1 MAEAMH
7 GRSALVTGA
16 SRGIGLEIARQ
27 LSEAGAS
34 VAMVARSRADL
45 DRAASAC
52 GGRSFPADVADPAA
66 VVELA
71 ERVSQAFAGAPDIIV
86 NSAGAFGLSPVAA
99 TEPSDFQRQVAVN
112 LTAPFLLIRAFLPA
126 MLARG
131 SGHIV
136 SVGSVA
142 GRSPLPGNGAYAAS
156 KYGLRGL
163 HEVLS
168 EEVRNTGVRVTLLE
182 PSATDTPLWDPLD
195 PDHRPD
201 LPSRSAML
209 SAEHVA
215 RAALYAVSQPADVEV
230 SLLALRRNG

>member
-1 MAEAMH
+1 MAGAMD

-34 VAMVARSRADL
+34 VAMVARSEGDL

-52 GGRSFPADVADPAA
+52 GGRGFSADVADPAA
-66 VVELA
+66 VVALA
-71 ERVSQAFAGAPDIIV
+71 ERVTEAFSGAPDIIV
-86 NSAGAFGLSPVAA
+86 NSAGAFGLAPVAE
-99 TEPSDFQRQVAVN
+99 TEPSSFQRQLAVN
-112 LTAPFLLIRAFLPA
+112 LTAPFLVLRAFLPA

-136 SVGSVA
+136 NVGSVA

-168 EEVRNTGVRVTLLE
+168 AEVRDTGVRVTLLE

-195 PDHRPD
+195 PDHRGD

-209 SAEHVA
+209 RAEHVA
-215 RAALYAVSQPADVEV
+215 RAALYALSQPADVEV
-230 SLLALRRNG
+230 SLVALRRNG

>member
-1 MAEAMH
+1 MSEAMA

-34 VAMVARSRADL
+34 VAMVARSRGDL

-52 GGRSFPADVADPAA
+52 GGRSFSADVADPAA
-66 VVELA
+66 VLELA
-71 ERVSQAFAGAPDIIV
+71 ERVTEAFSGAPDIIV
-86 NSAGAFGLSPVAA
+86 NSAGAFGLAPVAE
-99 TEPSDFQRQVAVN
+99 TEPSSFQRQLAVN
-112 LTAPFLLIRAFLPA
+112 LTAPFLVVRAFLPA

-136 SVGSVA
+136 NVGSVA

-156 KYGLRGL
+156 KFGLRGL

-168 EEVRNTGVRVTLLE
+168 EEARDTGVRVTLLE

-195 PDHRPD
+195 PDHRGD

-209 SAEHVA
+209 RAEHVA
-215 RAALYAVSQPADVEV
+215 RAALYALSQPAEVEV
-230 SLLALRRNG
+230 SLVALRRNG

>member
-1 MAEAMH
+1 MPVAMA

-34 VAMVARSRADL
+34 LAMVARSRGDL

-52 GGRSFPADVADPAA
+52 GGRSFAADVADPAA
-66 VVELA
+66 VQELA
-71 ERVSQAFAGAPDIIV
+71 ERVTEAFSGAPDIIV
-86 NSAGAFGLSPVAA
+86 NSAGAFGLAPVAE
-99 TEPSDFQRQVAVN
+99 TEPSSFQHQLAVN
-112 LTAPFLLIRAFLPA
+112 LTAPFFVVRAFLPA

-136 SVGSVA
+136 NVGSVA
-142 GRSPLPGNGAYAAS
+142 GRSALPGNGAYAAS
-156 KYGLRGL
+156 KFGLRGL

-168 EEVRNTGVRVTLLE
+168 EEVRDTGVRVTLLE

-195 PDHRPD
+195 PDHRGD

-209 SAEHVA
+209 RAEHVA
-215 RAALYAVSQPADVEV
+215 RAALYALSQPAGVEV
-230 SLLALRRNG
+230 SLVALRRNG